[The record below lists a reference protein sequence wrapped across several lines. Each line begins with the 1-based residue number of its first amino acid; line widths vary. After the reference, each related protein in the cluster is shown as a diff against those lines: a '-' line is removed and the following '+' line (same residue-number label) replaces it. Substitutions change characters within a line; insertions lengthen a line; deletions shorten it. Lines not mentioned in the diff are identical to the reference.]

1 MKRVVVIGGGIS
13 GLAAAHRLWE
23 LSRQK
28 PDALQIT
35 LLEAG
40 ERLGGV
46 IETRRQDGFLLEGG
60 PDSFLSEKPAAV
72 ELCKRIGLEARLLGT
87 REEFRRSFI
96 YLKGRLVPVP
106 AGFYLIAPTRLEAL
120 AGTRLLSVPGKF
132 RALLELV
139 IPPKKGTA
147 EEDESVASF
156 VRRRLGREVLDRIAQ
171 PMIAGIY
178 SADPEKLSLRATFPR
193 FLDLERDSGSVIRGL
208 LRKQEG
214 REKADREASGPRYS
228 LFLTL
233 RDGIG
238 SLVDGLRRRMTGVRF
253 RTGFSAARIERGEKW
268 EIFSKEGERLE
279 AESLLIAAPAPE
291 AARLLGGVDSVL
303 AAELSG
309 IPYESVATVNLG
321 FDQNELSDLPRGFG
335 FVVPA
340 VEKRN
345 LIGCTF
351 SSFKFAG
358 RATEGKIL
366 LRLFIG
372 GAAGRGLLQLSDS
385 SLEQAVLRDIREILG
400 AGNRPEFVSV
410 RRHPSSMPQ
419 YGVGHLER
427 VDRIFKR
434 CEAVPGL
441 YLAGNAY
448 RGIGLPDCIREAE
461 QAAERA
467 WYHFQKCQVQSDTQ
481 IV

>member
-1 MKRVVVIGGGIS
+1 M
-13 GLAAAHRLWE
+13 
-23 LSRQK
+23 
-28 PDALQIT
+28 
-35 LLEAG
+35 
-40 ERLGGV
+40 
-46 IETRRQDGFLLEGG
+46 
-60 PDSFLSEKPAAV
+60 
-72 ELCKRIGLEARLLGT
+72 ELCKRIGLETGLIGT

-139 IPPKKGTA
+139 IPPKRGA
-147 EEDESVASF
+147 AGEDESVASF

-208 LRKQEG
+208 LRKQAG
-214 REKADREASGPRYS
+214 RQGADREASGPRYS

-233 RDGIG
+233 RHGIG
-238 SLVDGLRRRMTGVRF
+238 SLVERLIERMNRVEF
-253 RTGFSAARIERGEKW
+253 RTNFSVSRIERGERWK
-268 EIFSKEGERLE
+268 IFSGEGEKLE
-279 AESLLIAAPAPE
+279 ADSLLIATPAPE

-303 AAELSG
+303 AAELAG

-321 FDQNELSDLPRGFG
+321 FDQKDLSGLPRGFG

-340 VEKRN
+340 VEKRH

-351 SSFKFAG
+351 SSFKFPG
-358 RATEGKIL
+358 RSAEGKIL

-372 GAAGRGLLQLSDS
+372 GAGQRELLQRSDS
-385 SLEQAVLRDIREILG
+385 DLEQAVLRDIREILG
-400 AGNRPEFVSV
+400 TGNRPEFVSI
-410 RRHPSSMPQ
+410 RRHPASMPQ
-419 YGVGHLER
+419 YGVGHLDR

-434 CEAVPGL
+434 SDSIPGL
-441 YLAGNAY
+441 YLTGNAY

-461 QAAERA
+461 QVAERA
-467 WYHFQKCQVQSDTQ
+467 WYHFLKCQVQSDT
-481 IV
+481 